1 LSETRSQLDAFAPDI
16 VHISTP
22 DIIGRKFLLYARER
36 SLPVASAYHTD
47 FPSYLAYYRLG
58 FAAPALWR
66 YLVWFYNSCNTVLAP
81 NEIVREKLLEKGI
94 RTVGIWSRGID
105 RDLFNPARRS
115 LALRK
120 EWRAEGRTV
129 FVFAGRFV
137 WYKDIRVVMDLY
149 ERFIREGLG
158 DRVRFVMIG
167 SGPEE
172 DELRSHMPEAV
183 FTGYLTGSELP
194 RAYASGDIF
203 FFPPLPKRSA
213 MWLLRLFHPVC
224 SRWCLILAAAGILLS
239 FRVGVLLPVPGMWMT
254 FLTGAVNCLIRLILW
269 NDRGKK
275 GLPML
280 NGSRGRL

>member
-129 FVFAGRFV
+129 LFLQDGLSGTRISV
-137 WYKDIRVVMDLY
+137 W
-149 ERFIREGLG
+149 
-158 DRVRFVMIG
+158 
-167 SGPEE
+167 
-172 DELRSHMPEAV
+172 
-183 FTGYLTGSELP
+183 
-194 RAYASGDIF
+194 
-203 FFPPLPKRSA
+203 
-213 MWLLRLFHPVC
+213 
-224 SRWCLILAAAGILLS
+224 
-239 FRVGVLLPVPGMWMT
+239 
-254 FLTGAVNCLIRLILW
+254 
-269 NDRGKK
+269 
-275 GLPML
+275 
-280 NGSRGRL
+280 